1 MAVTHHLADW
11 PAIPLGEVRRT
22 HRAKAHQTTTFQ
34 PRRCA
39 GRRIVED
46 DDTTTPAATTVSMS
60 VGPVIVTIETSLGL
74 TPEMMEDV
82 LIRARRQVVAAAHE
96 LGLVVEVLPAEDA
109 AKP

>member
-1 MAVTHHLADW
+1 M
-11 PAIPLGEVRRT
+11 
-22 HRAKAHQTTTFQ
+22 
-34 PRRCA
+34 
-39 GRRIVED
+39 ED

-60 VGPVIVTIETSLGL
+60 VGPVIVTIETSLGP

-82 LIRARRQVVAAAHE
+82 LIRARRQVVAAAHK

>member
-1 MAVTHHLADW
+1 
-11 PAIPLGEVRRT
+11 
-22 HRAKAHQTTTFQ
+22 
-34 PRRCA
+34 
-39 GRRIVED
+39 
-46 DDTTTPAATTVSMS
+46 MS